1 MQVKLM
7 SEWVTN
13 FLAVIF
19 SMTIILSVLSE
30 DIQSVVTNTIFVAVL
45 FAFQR
50 RLILKNNALITK
62 SQFALLGKTIYVFNR
77 QSIDLSAITEAVLT
91 QKRHKYDLNIT
102 YEQGGGHKISHFS
115 FWRQGELVKKLLAM
129 SSVKYVFKTSAKQ
142 HTQSVNRGERGNATE
157 ETVSDIFHLNSSRPT
172 DIKTHHSILRFALP
186 LPDNKKKIVF
196 SVVGVCLFFAI
207 IVVVS
212 AQNWI
217 AGCVLLAVAYLSYWL
232 TKAHLCNKYYF
243 ISESPQSDI
252 VVSDNSLLLPAL
264 LFEDRQAHEFKKEQV
279 QNIDLKWNYYV
290 AGSFLTDATFQSRGV
305 KQPHVVELTFVTE
318 QGMTLALSGTAIDG
332 PALLLA
338 LTHNQYP
345 VSIER
350 TSKQALPMLTHI
362 RIAVIFAI
370 IGIII
375 SSMIRFI

>member
-1 MQVKLM
+1 M

-142 HTQSVNRGERGNATE
+142 HTQSVNRGERGNATK
-157 ETVSDIFHLNSSRPT
+157 ETVSDIFHLNSSRPI

-207 IVVVS
+207 TVVIS
-212 AQNWI
+212 AQNLM
-217 AGCVLLAVAYLSYWL
+217 AGCVFLSIAYLSYWL
-232 TKAHLCNKYYF
+232 TRAYLCNQYYF
-243 ISESPQSDI
+243 IAQSPQSDI
-252 VVSDNSLLLPAL
+252 VVNSDNLSLLAL
-264 LFEDRQAHEFKKEQV
+264 LFKDRQTSELKKEQV
-279 QNIDLKWNYYV
+279 RDIKVQWNYYI
-290 AGSFLTDATFQSRGV
+290 AGSLTDNWTHDKV
-305 KQPHVVELTFVTE
+305 KRPHIVELTFVTE
-318 QGMTLALSGTAIDG
+318 QGLTLPLNDMGVNGQS
-332 PALLLA
+332 LLLA
-338 LTHNQYP
+338 LTHHQYP
-345 VSIER
+345 VSIEM
-350 TSKQALPMLTHI
+350 TDKQALPILTHV
-362 RIAVIFAI
+362 RIAVIF
-370 IGIII
+370 GIVGIVI
-375 SSMIRFI
+375 SSLIRFI

>member
-13 FLAVIF
+13 FLALFF

-102 YEQGGGHKISHFS
+102 YVQGGGHKISHFS
-115 FWRQGELVKKLLAM
+115 FWRQGELVKKLLAL

-142 HTQSVNRGERGNATE
+142 HTQSVNRSERGNATK

-207 IVVVS
+207 TVVIS
-212 AQNWI
+212 AQNWV
-217 AGCVLLAVAYLSYWL
+217 AGCVFLSLAYLSYWL
-232 TKAHLCNKYYF
+232 TRAYLCNQYYF
-243 ISESPQSDI
+243 IAQSPQSDI
-252 VVSDNSLLLPAL
+252 VVNSDNLSLPAL
-264 LFEDRQAHEFKKEQV
+264 LFEDRQAREFKKEQV
-279 QNIDLKWNYYV
+279 RDIKVQWNYYI
-290 AGSFLTDATFQSRGV
+290 AGSLTDNWTHDKV
-305 KQPHVVELTFVTE
+305 KRPHIVELTFVTE
-318 QGMTLALSGTAIDG
+318 QGLTLPLNDMGVNGQS
-332 PALLLA
+332 LLLA

-345 VSIER
+345 VSIEM
-350 TSKQALPMLTHI
+350 TDKQALPILTHV
-362 RIAVIFAI
+362 RIAVIF
-370 IGIII
+370 GIVGIVI
-375 SSMIRFI
+375 SSLIRFI

>member
-1 MQVKLM
+1 M

-19 SMTIILSVLSE
+19 STTIIFSVLSE

-50 RLILKNNALITK
+50 RLILDNNALITK
-62 SQFALLGKTIYVFNR
+62 SQFVLLGKTIYVFNR
-77 QSIDLSAITEAVLT
+77 RSIELSTITEAVLT
-91 QKRHKYDLNIT
+91 QRRHKYDLNIT
-102 YEQGGGHKISHFS
+102 YEQDGGHKISHYS
-115 FWRQGELVKKLLAM
+115 CWRQGELIKKLLAM
-129 SSVKYVFKTSAKQ
+129 SSVNYVFRSNAKQ
-142 HTQSVNRGERGNATE
+142 QSQSVNKSERGNATK

-186 LPDNKKKIVF
+186 LPDNKKKVVF
-196 SVVGVCLFFAI
+196 CVVGVCLLLPIA
-207 IVVVS
+207 VVVS
-212 AQNWI
+212 SQNWV
-217 AGCVLLAVAYLSYWL
+217 AGCVLLVVAYLSYWL

-252 VVSDNSLLLPAL
+252 VVGDKSLLLPAL
-264 LFEDRQAHEFKKEQV
+264 LFEDRQAHEFKKGQV
-279 QNIDLKWNYYV
+279 QNINLKWNYYV
-290 AGSFLTDATFQSRGV
+290 AGSFITDATFQSRGV

-318 QGMTLALSGTAIDG
+318 QGTTLALSGTAIDG

-338 LTHNQYP
+338 LTHMNYP

-350 TSKQALPMLTHI
+350 TNKQAMPILTHI
-362 RIAVIFAI
+362 RLSVIFVI
-370 IGIII
+370 VVIII
-375 SSMIRFI
+375 SSIIRFI